1 MSDRGLRLELERAIT
16 GNELVLHYQP
26 RVLLTTLELRGVESL
41 VRWRHPVRGMVS
53 PAEFIAAAERDGLM
67 RDLEAWVI
75 RETLLQAAVWRRDGM
90 RVGVSVNVTPP
101 LLGDEP
107 FLRLFERTLK
117 IHGDPATFTFELAA
131 EALAGGEPPLE
142 GVTRLRDG
150 GVRFA
155 LDDVTALVQLE
166 DASWTSWEYV
176 KLGRAIVTSAARDD
190 VAGRTLRGLVARAI
204 ELGARVVGVG
214 VEDDDAIAFL
224 RDAGAYLAQ
233 GYAIAQFRG
242 SLTDTIAPPLG
253 VKDLAGWSDGR
264 ARTIS
269 PGAGTPERRRPA

>member
-41 VRWRHPVRGMVS
+41 VRWRHPVRGIVS
-53 PAEFIAAAERDGLM
+53 ASEFIAAAERDGLM

-75 RETLLQAAVWRRDGM
+75 RETLLQAAVWRRDGT
-90 RVGVSVNVTPP
+90 RVGVSVNITPS
-101 LLGDEP
+101 LLRDEP

-131 EALAGGEPPLE
+131 HALTGSEHPLA
-142 GVTRLRDG
+142 GVTRLRER

-155 LDDVTALVQLE
+155 LDDVTTLTQL
-166 DASWTSWEYV
+166 DGASWTSWEYV
-176 KLGRAIVTSAARDD
+176 KLGRAIVTAAARDH
-190 VAGRTLRGLVARAI
+190 VAGATLRTLVARAT
-204 ELGARVVGVG
+204 ELGGRVVGVG
-214 VEDDDAIAFL
+214 VEDDAAIALL

-233 GYAIAQFRG
+233 GYAIA
-242 SLTDTIAPPLG
+242 PPMG
-253 VKDLAGWSDGR
+253 VKDLSVWTEGR
-264 ARTIS
+264 AR
-269 PGAGTPERRRPA
+269 PV

>member
-1 MSDRGLRLELERAIT
+1 MNDHGLRLELERAIT

-26 RVLLTTLELRGVESL
+26 RVLLSTLELRGVESL
-41 VRWRHPVRGMVS
+41 VRWRHPVRGMVP
-53 PAEFIAAAERDGLM
+53 PAEFMAAAERDGLM
-67 RDLEAWVI
+67 RELEAWVI

-101 LLGDEP
+101 LLRDEP

-131 EALAGGEPPLE
+131 QALDGSEHPLAG
-142 GVTRLRDG
+142 VIRLRDR

-155 LDDVTALVQLE
+155 LDDVTTLAQLNG
-166 DASWTSWEYV
+166 ASWTTWEYV
-176 KLGRAIVTSAARDD
+176 KLGRAIVTRAAHDD
-190 VAGRTLRGLVARAI
+190 VAGATLRALLARAT

-214 VEDDDAIAFL
+214 VEDDAAVALL

-233 GYAIAQFRG
+233 GYAIA
-242 SLTDTIAPPLG
+242 PPLG
-253 VKDLAGWSDGR
+253 VKELAAWTEGR
-264 ARTIS
+264 ARVIS
-269 PGAGTPERRRPA
+269 PGAGTPEPRRPA